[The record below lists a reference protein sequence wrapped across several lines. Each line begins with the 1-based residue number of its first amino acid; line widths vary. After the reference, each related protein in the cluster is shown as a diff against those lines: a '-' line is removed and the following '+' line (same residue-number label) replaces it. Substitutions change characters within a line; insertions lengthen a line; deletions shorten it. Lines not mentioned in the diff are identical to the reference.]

1 MSGGDLFEYRL
12 DRLEKSEEKKVDLL
26 IDANKKID
34 KILQERALEK
44 QREKW
49 IIAILIFLGSFGME
63 YVKKYLGF

>member
-63 YVKKYLGF
+63 YVKKYLGL